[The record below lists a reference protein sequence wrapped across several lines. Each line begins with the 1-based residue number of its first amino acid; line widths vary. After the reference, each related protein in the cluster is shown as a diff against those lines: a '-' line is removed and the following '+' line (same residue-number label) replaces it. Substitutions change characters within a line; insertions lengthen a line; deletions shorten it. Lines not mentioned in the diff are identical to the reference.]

1 MKEVK
6 ATEDFEN
13 QIATDEPPKEI
24 IEENETE
31 EVSNKKKSAWNKAV
45 IAVFLSVSSIF
56 VAALIAFAAF
66 FYYEH
71 NVFIPKC
78 KDKIEEL
85 GISDSID
92 VDDIK
97 ITDIIKSGIDVK
109 KLITNKDNLS
119 VDDIR
124 KLAIKMGYSEDSV
137 NSVIEKYTKSS
148 VKDNV
153 NNDNSKTNKIKDYN
167 SKTAPTDYNIET
179 DDYDFLDIEIPYEDF
194 SEYNEY
200 SKAYT
205 PSVPLP
211 EDHPVSKVV
220 ELKGNGT
227 QNDPY
232 LLETYEDVVT
242 FSRLVGR
249 GNFSGSDYIS
259 LQNDIDFGGKQLNPI
274 GSSTHPFTSNF
285 DGNGHTIS
293 NIEIV
298 PSLEQIGN
306 LEKVNCGFF
315 GVASNPTVKN
325 FRIKNAKVELT
336 YSNENGMCQV
346 GLLFGDIESG
356 QGVKI
361 YNCKISGE
369 IILEAEPARVG
380 GICGSLFGFASCSQI
395 TVKQVE
401 VDVNIVSKKSFYQA
415 IGSAFG
421 DFTMLSKNATI
432 SDLCL
437 KSNIN
442 VYNISCGYTG
452 AFGVMNVYNEK
463 GEFTVENT
471 YIHTAYSESNVT
483 LSSRNALFGCPLL
496 ECEPWG
502 NITLK
507 NVFGY
512 IDTSN
517 SLFFN
522 GHKKPL
528 SVVNSAFTDKL
539 PSNCNFDTSIWDIS
553 DSSNPKLK

>member
-1 MKEVK
+1 M
-6 ATEDFEN
+6 EDFEN
-13 QIATDEPPKEI
+13 QVTTEETPKGI
-24 IEENETE
+24 IEENEIK
-31 EVSNKKKSAWNKAV
+31 EVTKKKKSALSKVVVAV
-45 IAVFLSVSSIF
+45 IASVSSVLVI
-56 VAALIAFAAF
+56 ALIAVAVFL
-66 FYYEH
+66 YYEH

-78 KDKIEEL
+78 KYKIEEL
-85 GISDSID
+85 GLLDEID
-92 VDDIK
+92 ADDIK

-109 KLITNKDNLS
+109 KIIANKDNLS

-124 KLAIKMGYSEDSV
+124 KLAVEMGYSEDFV
-137 NSVIEKYTKSS
+137 NSIIEKYIKSS
-148 VKDNV
+148 DI
-153 NNDNSKTNKIKDYN
+153 NNDKPKTNSIKKGYN
-167 SKTAPTDYNIET
+167 SKPTQTDHNGETGNSDYINN
-179 DDYDFLDIEIPYEDF
+179 EISYEDVI
-194 SEYNEY
+194 EYNEY
-200 SKAYT
+200 NKTYT
-205 PSVPLP
+205 PSNPLP

-232 LLETYEDVVT
+232 LLETYEDVIT

-274 GSSTHPFTSNF
+274 GSSTHPFSSNF
-285 DGNGHTIS
+285 DGKGHTIS

-315 GVASNPTVKN
+315 GVANNPTVKN
-325 FRIKNAKVELT
+325 FNLKNAKAELT

-369 IILEAEPARVG
+369 INLEAEAARVG

-401 VDVNIVSKKSFYQA
+401 VDVNIISKKSFYQS

-442 VYNISCGYTG
+442 VSNTSCGYIG
-452 AFGVMNVYNEK
+452 AFGTVNVYNDK
-463 GEFTVENT
+463 GEFSVENT
-471 YIHTAYSESNVT
+471 YVNIAYNESNVT
-483 LSSRNALFGCPLL
+483 LTHRNAVFGSPLL

-522 GHKKPL
+522 GHKKYP

-553 DSSNPKLK
+553 DPSNPRLK